1 VTEETP
7 EMAGTW
13 DADLGM
19 LYRVVGPSN
28 DYEYAYSD
36 DQRTIR
42 PDTQWMSREEMES
55 QRGGA

>member
-1 VTEETP
+1 VSEDTP
-7 EMAGTW
+7 EVAGIC

-28 DYEYAYSD
+28 VYEYAYSD

>member
-1 VTEETP
+1 VTYEPPVEEV
-7 EMAGTW
+7 GTW

-19 LYRVVGPSN
+19 IWRFVEGSYV
-28 DYEYAYSD
+28 YAYSD